1 MKSQIKK
8 IKSDFVVEKGFTLI
22 ELLVATVIMSL
33 VVTLAGT
40 AFVSI
45 LQQNKKAE
53 FETQRRT
60 NLNRA
65 LDYIANEIR
74 MANTISAGSDSEVM
88 SLTIPTLTINYPV
101 GVTNPTPNDALSYEF
116 DNSNTVT
123 YSIGDSTGV
132 WADNSNPPSKSITRN
147 GNFIV
152 DAIKAPV
159 REGNPLTCPNG
170 TVYETTSG
178 TCIPNC
184 ADGSTLS
191 PADPVTG
198 RNGFYACIYDSGN
211 KADLYL
217 YGKLSD
223 DTSETMEVK
232 STVFTRAESVN

>member
-22 ELLVATVIMSL
+22 ELLVATVIMSI

-45 LQQNKKAE
+45 LQQNRKAE

-88 SLTIPTLTINYPV
+88 SLTIPTIKINYPV
-101 GVTNPTPNDALSYEF
+101 GLVNPTTNDALSYEF
-116 DNSNTVT
+116 DDSTTVT
-123 YSIGDSTGV
+123 YSISDSTGV
-132 WADNSNPPSKSITRN
+132 WTDNLSDPPSKSITRN
-147 GNFIV
+147 DNFIV

-159 REGNPLTCPNG
+159 REGNPPTCPNG
-170 TVYETTSG
+170 TVYEAASG

-184 ADGSTLS
+184 TDGSTLS
-191 PADPVTG
+191 PATD

-223 DTSETMEVK
+223 DTTETMEVK
-232 STVFTRAESVN
+232 STVFTRAESVD